1 MDTVTFASLAALLAE
16 HNLLAG
22 TRNTTDATRSIP
34 ITGADCDSRI
44 VQPGHL
50 FVCKGAAFKPTYLTG
65 AIERGA
71 VAYLCAEELADELE
85 AAAPG
90 VPALITHDVR
100 HAMALVSAAA
110 WGHPD
115 RDLTVIGITGTKGKS
130 TVSYM
135 LRAILDGATPGSG
148 TGVIGSINTYD
159 GLTEIESVNTTP
171 ESPDLWRLIAN
182 MRTAGLPYLDM
193 EVSSQALKYERVVG
207 LTFDI
212 GCFLNIGRDH
222 ISPVEH
228 PTFEDYFA
236 SKLSMFDQTRVAV
249 VNLDTEHVDEVLAR
263 AASCERMVTFSA
275 SGREGATV
283 WASDITTSLGRV
295 QFYVH
300 TPTWEAQ
307 VQLAMPGLF
316 NVDNALAAIAIAELV
331 GVDRERILD
340 GLGRAQVPGR
350 MELLVPAVEGGSE
363 PHVVG
368 LVDYAHN
375 KLSYQGL
382 FSSLAKEFPGW
393 RIVVVLGA
401 PGGKAQE
408 RRHELP
414 QEAARWANTL
424 IFTEEDPA
432 HEEPAAICAEM
443 AAATPAGT
451 PYEVICDREDAIR
464 RAVELAC
471 TNPERTVVAL
481 LGKGDE
487 ALQHV
492 GSAFVPYRTDG
503 AIFWD
508 ALARYNQ

>member
-1 MDTVTFASLAALLAE
+1 MDTVTLASLAALLSE
-16 HNLLAG
+16 HGLLAG
-22 TRNTTDATRSIP
+22 TRNLGDAADSMP
-34 ITGADCDSRI
+34 VTGADCDSRI
-44 VQPGHL
+44 AQPGHL
-50 FVCKGAAFKPTYLTG
+50 FVCKGAAFKPAYLAG
-65 AIERGA
+65 ALERGA

-85 AAAPG
+85 TTAPG
-90 VPALITHDVR
+90 VPALITRDVR
-100 HAMALVSAAA
+100 RAMALVSAAA

-115 RDLTVIGITGTKGKS
+115 RDLIVIGITGTKGKS

-135 LRAILDGATPGSG
+135 LRAILDGDAPGSG

-159 GLTEIESVNTTP
+159 GITEIESVNTTP
-171 ESPDLWRLIAN
+171 ESPDLWRLIAT
-182 MRTAGLPYLDM
+182 MRAAGLHYLDM
-193 EVSSQALKYERVVG
+193 EVSSQALKYDRVVG

-236 SKLSMFDQTRVAV
+236 AKLSMFDQTRTAV
-249 VNLDTEHVDEVLAR
+249 VNLDTDHVDEVLAR
-263 AASCERMVTFSA
+263 AASCERIVTFSA
-275 SGREGATV
+275 SGRMEAAV
-283 WASDITTSLGRV
+283 WASDIATSLGRV
-295 QFYVH
+295 QFCAH
-300 TPTWEAQ
+300 TPTWEAS

-316 NVDNALAAIAIAELV
+316 NVDNALAAIAIAELA
-331 GVDRERILD
+331 GMDRERIVDALA
-340 GLGRAQVPGR
+340 RAQVPGR
-350 MELLVPAVEGGSE
+350 MELLVPAAEDGSE
-363 PHVVG
+363 PRVVG

-393 RIVVVLGA
+393 RIIAVLGA

-408 RRHELP
+408 RRYELP
-414 QEAARWANTL
+414 QEAARWADRL

-432 HEEPAAICAEM
+432 HEDPAAICAEM

-451 PYEVICDREDAIR
+451 PYEIICDREAAIR

-471 TNPERTVVAL
+471 SSDERALVAL

-492 GSAFVPYRTDG
+492 GSSFVPYRTDG

-508 ALARYNQ
+508 ALASHSR